1 MIKPI
6 ELSAAVLYSRPPTA
20 APKRPFTTE
29 IYQCEMYAFDWQQYE
44 YWWRCRVGWEGFYN
58 LKLNTKYQLKLKQT
72 TLTIKIKNFSNVSE
86 SISCK
91 LQVFF
96 TNDQNQIGQI
106 VGREISS
113 GTRSVPSKQSSQF
126 TLNCYPLNRS
136 DPFELYDKYK
146 YLGFEILIN
155 PSYCG
160 TYAGPQFSNE
170 LILSIMQ

>member
-1 MIKPI
+1 MRPI
-6 ELSAAVLYSRPPTA
+6 EVNAAVLSSLPPTVP
-20 APKRPFTTE
+20 PKRPFTTE
-29 IYQCEMYAFDWQQYE
+29 VYQCYMYAFDWQRYE
-44 YWWRCRVGWEGFYN
+44 YWWRCRVGWEGFDK

-72 TLTIKIKNFSNVSE
+72 TLTISIHNFSYTGE
-86 SISCK
+86 SVNCK

-96 TNDQNQIGQI
+96 TNDKNQIGQI

-113 GTRSVPSKQSSQF
+113 GTRTVPKFSSSSF

-160 TYAGPQFSNE
+160 TYTGPQFSNE
-170 LILSIMQ
+170 LVLSIMQ